1 MICRRAVLLALL
13 LTSVLG
19 RIGFAAE
26 TSLLQ
31 ATAVYGVIATDPIY
45 LWIAQDRGL
54 FKKNGLNID
63 LTHIPTTQA
72 VQALV
77 GGKIQIHHRRSP
89 DHRSQSRRRRHG
101 LHIEPGQ
108 HFRFFAL

>member
-1 MICRRAVLLALL
+1 MNLRRIVARSCRPALWIL
-13 LTSVLG
+13 FITSVQG
-19 RIGFAAE
+19 GAGFAAE
-26 TSLLQ
+26 PSLLQ

-45 LWIAQDRGL
+45 LWIAQDKGL

-77 GGKIQIHHRRSP
+77 GGKIQFTTAGPQI
-89 DHRSQSRRRRHG
+89 
-101 LHIEPGQ
+101 IEPILPAPT
-108 HFRFFAL
+108 RFTY

>member
-1 MICRRAVLLALL
+1 MRSTKLTAIWSFLFTFLLCG
-13 LTSVLG
+13 LG
-19 RIGFAAE
+19 RAAE
-26 TSLLQ
+26 TPLLQ

-72 VQALV
+72 VQ
-77 GGKIQIHHRRSP
+77 P
-89 DHRSQSRRRRHG
+89 SR
-101 LHIEPGQ
+101 
-108 HFRFFAL
+108 